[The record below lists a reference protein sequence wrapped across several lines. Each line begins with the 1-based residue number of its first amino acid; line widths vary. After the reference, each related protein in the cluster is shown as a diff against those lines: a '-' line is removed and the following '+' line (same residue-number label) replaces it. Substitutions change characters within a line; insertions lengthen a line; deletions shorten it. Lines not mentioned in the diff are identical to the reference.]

1 MQNKQLLPY
10 ISNDKLYAFTGKVLS
25 DAQNAVEDAEARLY
39 TNVIDPFSALFDAL
53 RQDISLTQWLEQEKS
68 RQIQKTMQNSLGDF
82 HENIIGAMP
91 GWEKLPVGHVID
103 VRSME
108 RKVIA
113 EVKTKHNTTKGTDK
127 KSIYDNLKSQLDTP
141 DYGGFTSYYV
151 EVVPKR
157 REPYDKPFTPSDN
170 ITHTR
175 RPENQKIRVIDGR
188 SFYKLASGLPDALK
202 MLYEALPTV
211 IGDILKRPPNK
222 VVEDN
227 LFTDLFS
234 KAY

>member
-1 MQNKQLLPY
+1 MPNTQLLPY
-10 ISNDKLYAFTGKVLS
+10 ISNDKFYEFTRKVLS

-91 GWEKLPVGHVID
+91 GWEKLSVGHVID

-108 RKVIA
+108 KKVIA

-127 KSIYDNLKSQLDTP
+127 KSIYDNLKSQLDTS

-151 EVVPKR
+151 EIVPKR

-211 IGDILKRPPNK
+211 IGDILKKSPNK
-222 VVEDN
+222 VVEDS
-227 LFTDLFS
+227 LFADLFS